1 MGKKISG
8 GSRFEG
14 NLQDMESFAAETKGC
29 LDPFVVKRLP
39 RLFIRRDEVL
49 DLHLQRQSD
58 TAKLICGDRR
68 RGRSRRN
75 MRLLEFAGSEDE
87 VARCYFVAEGF
98 TDLRDP
104 KWHLP
109 IKFISAEEAQQ

>member
-1 MGKKISG
+1 M
-8 GSRFEG
+8 
-14 NLQDMESFAAETKGC
+14 
-29 LDPFVVKRLP
+29 
-39 RLFIRRDEVL
+39 
-49 DLHLQRQSD
+49 H
-58 TAKLICGDRR
+58 
-68 RGRSRRN
+68 
-75 MRLLEFAGSEDE
+75 LLEFAGSEDE